1 MLFLRVCVFVCVRWG
16 EGVRGVEGGE
26 ENTFNIFFF
35 YKMTWYIIPYSFSQ
49 QNEFYKV
56 L

>member
-1 MLFLRVCVFVCVRWG
+1 MLLVCVR
-16 EGVRGVEGGE
+16 VEGKAREGRE

-35 YKMTWYIIPYSFSQ
+35 YKMTGYIIPYSFSQ